1 MVPEPPS
8 ASVEAPDTQGTG
20 SAWSNAVLGVGFL
33 AMGGLTAGIV
43 IIQAAFALG
52 PRTVT
57 ARCISRGIIP
67 FKAAI
72 PPALPTGNKGAPGMC
87 HILEG
92 LLSPAQAAVL
102 IFSVATGLIAVVA
115 GLATYRRM
123 ETRRRRNRAV
133 VGAVF
138 GIQAVFFGAII
149 LWAVHSSPEKFITQF
164 MNLESLKVDKT
175 FLIRGLFI
183 TLFMALSAE
192 FLGIVLGL
200 VLSLL
205 TISKRT
211 AVRAPAR
218 IYINIF
224 RGTPLLVQL
233 SIGQYGVNN
242 GLQLHQNVFVVAI
255 VVIGLN
261 AGAYTAEV
269 FRAGIQSIEQGQME
283 AARSLGFGYL
293 QAMRYS
299 IVPQA
304 LRRVIPPLL
313 NEFVILIKDT
323 SLVIILG
330 LPLSRLE
337 LFGGG
342 QQGYSDTYNAT
353 YFVAVAVGYLI
364 ITLPMIGV
372 VNAVE
377 RRLRTGL
384 VSVTGAA

>member
-1 MVPEPPS
+1 MAPEPPVI
-8 ASVEAPDTQGTG
+8 AAETPDTLGTG
-20 SAWSNAVLGVGFL
+20 SRLSSAVLGIGFF
-33 AMGGLTAGIV
+33 AMGGLTAGLI
-43 IIQAAFALG
+43 IIQAAFAFG
-52 PRTVT
+52 PKAVT
-57 ARCISRGIIP
+57 NRCIARGIIP
-67 FKAAI
+67 FQAAAASS
-72 PPALPTGNKGAPGMC
+72 PQQGNKGAAGMC

-92 LLSPAQAAVL
+92 LMSPAQNAVL
-102 IFSVATGLIAVVA
+102 ALAIAAGLIAVIV

-123 ETRRRRNRAV
+123 ETRRRRNRTV

-138 GIQAVFFGAII
+138 GVQAVVFGAII
-149 LWAVHSSPEKFITQF
+149 LWAIHSSPEKFITQF
-164 MNLESLKVDKT
+164 LNVESLKQDRT
-175 FLIRGLFI
+175 YLFRGLFI
-183 TLFMALSAE
+183 TLFMALTSE

-200 VLSLL
+200 FLSLL

-233 SIGQYGVNN
+233 SIGYYGVNN
-242 GLQLHQNVFVVAI
+242 GLALHQSSFVVAV

-261 AGAYTAEV
+261 AAAYTAEV
-269 FRAGIQSIEQGQME
+269 FRAGIQSIERGQME
-283 AARSLGFGYL
+283 AARSLGFSYL

-330 LPLSRLE
+330 LSLQRLD
-337 LFGGG
+337 LFSAG

-353 YFVAVAVGYLI
+353 YFIATSVGYLI
-364 ITLPMIGV
+364 ITLPMIGI

-377 RRLRTGL
+377 RRLRSGL
-384 VSVTGAA
+384 VSATGGA

>member
-1 MVPEPPS
+1 MPPELPVVTP
-8 ASVEAPDTQGTG
+8 EAPDTQGTG
-20 SAWSNAVLGVGFL
+20 STLSSAVLGIGFL

-57 ARCISRGIIP
+57 ERCISRGIIP
-67 FKAAI
+67 FQAATASSPQI
-72 PPALPTGNKGAPGMC
+72 GNRGAPGMC

-92 LLSPAQAAVL
+92 LMSPAQTAVL
-102 IFSVATGLIAVVA
+102 VFAIAAGLIAVVA
-115 GLATYRRM
+115 GSATYRRM

-138 GIQAVFFGAII
+138 GIQAVVFGAVI
-149 LWAVHSSPEKFITQF
+149 LWAIHSSPEKFITQF
-164 MNLESLKVDKT
+164 LNVEALKQDKT
-175 FLIRGLFI
+175 YLFRGIFI
-183 TLFMALSAE
+183 TLFMALASE
-192 FLGIVLGL
+192 FLGIILGL

-218 IYINIF
+218 IYINLF

-233 SIGQYGVNN
+233 SIGYFGVNN
-242 GLQLHQNVFVVAI
+242 GLQLHQSAFMVAI
-255 VVIGLN
+255 VVFGLN

-269 FRAGIQSIEQGQME
+269 FRAGIQSIDRGQME
-283 AARSLGFGYL
+283 AARSLGFSYL

-313 NEFVILIKDT
+313 NEYVILIKDT
-323 SLVIILG
+323 SLVLILG
-330 LPLSRLE
+330 TTLSRLE
-337 LFGGG
+337 LFGAG

-353 YFVAVAVGYLI
+353 YFVAASIGYLI
-364 ITLPMIGV
+364 VTLPMIGI

-384 VSVTGAA
+384 VTVTGAN

>member
-1 MVPEPPS
+1 VAEVS
-8 ASVEAPDTQGTG
+8 ETTAEAPDTRGTSSRFADG
-20 SAWSNAVLGVGFL
+20 VFAVGFVSLAVLLIGTL
-33 AMGGLTAGIV
+33 A
-43 IIQAAFALG
+43 IQAAFALG

-57 ARCISRGIIP
+57 ERCIARGIIP
-67 FKAAI
+67 FVPETATS
-72 PPALPTGNKGAPGMC
+72 PQSGNAGSPGMC

-92 LLSPAQAAVL
+92 ILSPAQTAVL
-102 IFSVATGLIAVVA
+102 LFAIVAGLLAVIA

-123 ETRRRRNRAV
+123 ETRRRRNRVV

-138 GIQAVFFGAII
+138 GIQASVLGAFL
-149 LWAVHSSPEKFITQF
+149 LWFIRATPEKSITQF
-164 MNLESLKVDKT
+164 LNVEALKVDHT
-175 FLIRGLFI
+175 FLLRGLVI
-183 TLFMALSAE
+183 TLFMALAAE
-192 FLGIVLGL
+192 SLGIVLGVL
-200 VLSLL
+200 LSLL

-218 IYINIF
+218 VYINIF

-233 SIGQYGVNN
+233 SIGYFGVNN
-242 GLQLHQNVFVVAI
+242 GLQLHQSVFVVAI
-255 VVIGLN
+255 VVMGLN

-283 AARSLGFGYL
+283 AARSLGFSYL

-323 SLVIILG
+323 SLVVILG
-330 LPLSRLE
+330 LPLQRLE
-337 LFGGG
+337 LFGAG

-353 YFVAVAVGYLI
+353 YFVAIAIGYLI
-364 ITLPMIGV
+364 ITLPMIGI

-377 RRLRTGL
+377 RRLRSGL

>member
-1 MVPEPPS
+1 
-8 ASVEAPDTQGTG
+8 
-20 SAWSNAVLGVGFL
+20 
-33 AMGGLTAGIV
+33 
-43 IIQAAFALG
+43 
-52 PRTVT
+52 
-57 ARCISRGIIP
+57 
-67 FKAAI
+67 
-72 PPALPTGNKGAPGMC
+72 MC

-92 LLSPAQAAVL
+92 ILSPAQTAVL
-102 IFSVATGLIAVVA
+102 LFAIVAGLLAVIA

-123 ETRRRRNRAV
+123 ETRRRRNRVV

-138 GIQAVFFGAII
+138 GIQALVLGAFL
-149 LWAVHSSPEKFITQF
+149 LWFIRATPEKSITQF
-164 MNLESLKVDKT
+164 LNVEALKVDHT
-175 FLIRGLFI
+175 FLLRGLVI
-183 TLFMALSAE
+183 TLFMALAAE
-192 FLGIVLGL
+192 FLGIVLGVL
-200 VLSLL
+200 LSLL

-218 IYINIF
+218 VYINIF

-233 SIGQYGVNN
+233 SIGYFGVNN
-242 GLQLHQNVFVVAI
+242 GLQLHQSVFVVAI
-255 VVIGLN
+255 VVMGLN

-283 AARSLGFGYL
+283 AARSLGFSYL

-323 SLVIILG
+323 SLVVILG
-330 LPLSRLE
+330 LPLQRLE
-337 LFGGG
+337 LFGAG

-353 YFVAVAVGYLI
+353 YFVAIAIGYLI
-364 ITLPMIGV
+364 ITLPMIGI

-377 RRLRTGL
+377 RRLRSGL

>member
-1 MVPEPPS
+1 MPPEFP
-8 ASVEAPDTQGTG
+8 AVAAEAPDTQGTG
-20 SAWSNAVLGVGFL
+20 SRWSSAVLGIGFL
-33 AMGGLTAGIV
+33 AMGGLTSGIV
-43 IIQAAFALG
+43 IIQVAFALG

-57 ARCISRGIIP
+57 DRCISRGIIP
-67 FKAAI
+67 YKAAI

-102 IFSVATGLIAVVA
+102 FSAIAAGLIALIA
-115 GLATYRRM
+115 GVATYRRM

-138 GIQAVFFGAII
+138 GIQAVVFGAVI
-149 LWAVHSSPEKFITQF
+149 LWAVHAGPEKFITQF
-164 MNLESLKVDKT
+164 LNLEALKKDRT
-175 FLIRGLFI
+175 YLFRGLVF
-183 TLFMALSAE
+183 TLFIALAAE
-192 FLGIVLGL
+192 LVGIALGL
-200 VLSLL
+200 VFALL

-218 IYINIF
+218 IYINLF

-233 SIGQYGVNN
+233 SIGYYGVNN
-242 GLQLHQNVFVVAI
+242 GLHLHQSTFVVAI
-255 VVIGLN
+255 AVMGLN

-283 AARSLGFGYL
+283 AARSLGFSYL

-323 SLVIILG
+323 SLIIILG
-330 LPLSRLE
+330 AALSQLE
-337 LFGGG
+337 LFGAA

-353 YFVAVAVGYLI
+353 YFIATSIGYLI
-364 ITLPMIGV
+364 ITLPMIGI

>member
-1 MVPEPPS
+1 MAEVSETT
-8 ASVEAPDTQGTG
+8 AEAPDTRGTSSRFADG
-20 SAWSNAVLGVGFL
+20 VFAVGFVSLAVLLIGTL
-33 AMGGLTAGIV
+33 A
-43 IIQAAFALG
+43 IQAAFALG

-57 ARCISRGIIP
+57 ERCIARGIIP
-67 FKAAI
+67 FVPETATS
-72 PPALPTGNKGAPGMC
+72 PQSGNAGSPGMC

-92 LLSPAQAAVL
+92 ILSPAQTAVL
-102 IFSVATGLIAVVA
+102 LFAIVAGLLAVIA

-123 ETRRRRNRAV
+123 ETRRRRNRVV

-138 GIQAVFFGAII
+138 GIQASVLGAFL
-149 LWAVHSSPEKFITQF
+149 LWFIRATPEKSITQF
-164 MNLESLKVDKT
+164 LNVEALKVDHT
-175 FLIRGLFI
+175 FLLRGLVI
-183 TLFMALSAE
+183 TLFMALAAE
-192 FLGIVLGL
+192 SLGIVLGVL
-200 VLSLL
+200 LSLL

-218 IYINIF
+218 VYINIF

-233 SIGQYGVNN
+233 SIGYFGVNN
-242 GLQLHQNVFVVAI
+242 GLQLHQSVFVVAI
-255 VVIGLN
+255 VVMGLN

-283 AARSLGFGYL
+283 AARSLGFSYL

-323 SLVIILG
+323 SLVVILG
-330 LPLSRLE
+330 LPLQRLE
-337 LFGGG
+337 LFGAG

-353 YFVAVAVGYLI
+353 YFVAIAIGYLI
-364 ITLPMIGV
+364 ITLPMIGI

-377 RRLRTGL
+377 RRLRSGL

>member
-1 MVPEPPS
+1 MAPELPVV
-8 ASVEAPDTQGTG
+8 AAEAPDTQGTG
-20 SAWSNAVLGVGFL
+20 SRSSSAVLVIGFL
-33 AMGGLTAGIV
+33 SMGGLTAGLV
-43 IIQAAFALG
+43 VIQAAFALG

-57 ARCISRGIIP
+57 QRCISRGIIP
-67 FKAAI
+67 FQAAI
-72 PPALPTGNKGAPGMC
+72 PPALPKGNKGAPGMC

-92 LLSPAQAAVL
+92 LMSPAQTAVL
-102 IFSVATGLIAVVA
+102 VLAIAAGLMAVVV

-123 ETRRRRNRAV
+123 ETRRRRNRTV

-138 GIQAVFFGAII
+138 GIQAVVFGAVI
-149 LWAVHSSPEKFITQF
+149 LWAIHSSPEKFITQF
-164 MNLESLKVDKT
+164 LNVEALKQDRT
-175 FLIRGLFI
+175 YLFRGLVI
-183 TLFMALSAE
+183 TLFMALASE

-200 VLSLL
+200 LLSLL

-233 SIGQYGVNN
+233 SIGYYGVNN
-242 GLQLHQNVFVVAI
+242 GLALHQSSFVVAV

-261 AGAYTAEV
+261 AAAYTAEV

-283 AARSLGFGYL
+283 AARSLGFSYL

-330 LPLSRLE
+330 LSLQRLD
-337 LFGGG
+337 LFSAG

-353 YFVAVAVGYLI
+353 YFIATSVGYLI
-364 ITLPMIGV
+364 ITLPMIGI

-377 RRLRTGL
+377 RRLRSGL
-384 VSVTGAA
+384 VSATGGA

>member
-1 MVPEPPS
+1 
-8 ASVEAPDTQGTG
+8 
-20 SAWSNAVLGVGFL
+20 VLGAFL
-33 AMGGLTAGIV
+33 
-43 IIQAAFALG
+43 
-52 PRTVT
+52 
-57 ARCISRGIIP
+57 
-67 FKAAI
+67 
-72 PPALPTGNKGAPGMC
+72 
-87 HILEG
+87 
-92 LLSPAQAAVL
+92 
-102 IFSVATGLIAVVA
+102 
-115 GLATYRRM
+115 
-123 ETRRRRNRAV
+123 
-133 VGAVF
+133 
-138 GIQAVFFGAII
+138 
-149 LWAVHSSPEKFITQF
+149 LWFIRSAPEKSITQF
-164 MNLESLKVDKT
+164 LNIEALKVDKT
-175 FLIRGLFI
+175 FLLRGLVI
-183 TLFMALSAE
+183 TLFMALAAE

-218 IYINIF
+218 VYINVF

-233 SIGQYGVNN
+233 SIGYFGVNN
-242 GLQLHQNVFVVAI
+242 GLQLHQSVFAVAI
-255 VVIGLN
+255 VVMGLN

-283 AARSLGFGYL
+283 AARSLGFSYL

-323 SLVIILG
+323 SLVVILG
-330 LPLSRLE
+330 LPLQRLE
-337 LFGGG
+337 LFGAG

-353 YFVAVAVGYLI
+353 YFIATSVGYLI
-364 ITLPMIGV
+364 ITLPMIGI

-377 RRLRTGL
+377 RRLRSGL

>member
-1 MVPEPPS
+1 MAPELPVV
-8 ASVEAPDTQGTG
+8 AAEAPDTQGTG
-20 SAWSNAVLGVGFL
+20 SRSSSAVLVIGFL
-33 AMGGLTAGIV
+33 SMGGLTAGLV
-43 IIQAAFALG
+43 VIQAAFALG

-57 ARCISRGIIP
+57 QRCISRGIIP
-67 FKAAI
+67 FQAAI
-72 PPALPTGNKGAPGMC
+72 PPALPKGNKGAPGMC

-92 LLSPAQAAVL
+92 LMSPAQTAVL
-102 IFSVATGLIAVVA
+102 VLAIAAGLMAVVV

-123 ETRRRRNRAV
+123 ETRRRRNRTV

-138 GIQAVFFGAII
+138 GIQAVVFGAVI
-149 LWAVHSSPEKFITQF
+149 LWAIHSSPEKFITQF
-164 MNLESLKVDKT
+164 LNVEALKQDRT
-175 FLIRGLFI
+175 YLFRGLVI
-183 TLFMALSAE
+183 TLFMALASE

-200 VLSLL
+200 LLSLL

-233 SIGQYGVNN
+233 SIGYYGVNN
-242 GLQLHQNVFVVAI
+242 GLALHQSSFVVAV

-261 AGAYTAEV
+261 AAAYTAEV

-283 AARSLGFGYL
+283 AARSLGFSYL

-299 IVPQA
+299 IV
-304 LRRVIPPLL
+304 
-313 NEFVILIKDT
+313 D
-323 SLVIILG
+323 
-330 LPLSRLE
+330 
-337 LFGGG
+337 LFSAG

-353 YFVAVAVGYLI
+353 YFIATSVGYLI
-364 ITLPMIGV
+364 ITLPMIGI

-377 RRLRTGL
+377 RRLRSGL
-384 VSVTGAA
+384 VSATGGA

>member
-1 MVPEPPS
+1 MADSTAVIT
-8 ASVEAPDTQGTG
+8 EAPDTRGTG
-20 SAWSNAVLGVGFL
+20 SPFANAVFSVGFASL
-33 AMGGLTAGIV
+33 ALLVVGTIA
-43 IIQAAFALG
+43 IQIGFALG
-52 PRTVT
+52 PTTVT
-57 ARCISRGIIP
+57 ARCISRGILP
-67 FKAAI
+67 FVAAT
-72 PPALPTGNKGAPGMC
+72 PNAPQSGNEGAPGMC

-92 LLSPAQAAVL
+92 LLSPAQTAVF
-102 IFSVATGLIAVVA
+102 IFAIAVGLVA
-115 GLATYRRM
+115 VVVGIATYRRM
-123 ETRRRRNRAV
+123 ATRRRRNRVV

-138 GIQAVFFGAII
+138 GIQAAALGALL
-149 LWAVHSSPEKFITQF
+149 LWFASATPEKSITQF
-164 MNLESLKVDKT
+164 MNVQALHKDQS

-183 TLFMALSAE
+183 TLLMALSAE
-192 FLGIVLGL
+192 LIGILLGVFLA
-200 VLSLL
+200 LL

-233 SIGQYGVNN
+233 SLGYFGINN
-242 GLQLHQNVFVVAI
+242 GLQLHQSVFAVAI
-255 VVIGLN
+255 EVIGLN

-283 AARSLGFGYL
+283 AARSLGLSYL

-323 SLVIILG
+323 SLVGILG
-330 LPLSRLE
+330 LPLMRLD
-337 LFGGG
+337 LFAAG
-342 QQGYSDTYNAT
+342 QQGFSDTYNAT
-353 YFVAVAVGYLI
+353 YFVAVSIGYLI
-364 ITLPMIGV
+364 ITLPMIGI

>member
-1 MVPEPPS
+1 MAAELPVIT
-8 ASVEAPDTQGTG
+8 EAPDTEGGG
-20 SAWSNAVLGVGFL
+20 SRLSHAILGIGFF

-43 IIQAAFALG
+43 IVQASFALG
-52 PRTVT
+52 SSPVT
-57 ARCISRGIIP
+57 QRCIDRGIIP
-67 FKAAI
+67 YQAATATA
-72 PPALPTGNKGAPGMC
+72 PPHGNKGAPGMC

-92 LLSPAQAAVL
+92 LLSPAQTAVL
-102 IFSVATGLIAVVA
+102 IVAVVVGLIAVVA
-115 GLATYRRM
+115 GLLTYRRM
-123 ETRRRRNRAV
+123 PTRRQRNQTV

-138 GIQAVFFGAII
+138 GIQAVVFGLLL
-149 LWAVHSSPEKFITQF
+149 LWGINSSPEKFVGQF
-164 MNLESLKVDKT
+164 LNLEALRADKSY
-175 FLIRGLFI
+175 LIRGVVI
-183 TLFMALSAE
+183 TLFMALASE

-200 VLSLL
+200 FLSLL

-211 AVRAPAR
+211 AVRVPAR

-233 SIGQYGVNN
+233 SIGYFGVNN
-242 GLQLHQNVFVVAI
+242 GLQLHQSVFVVAI

-269 FRAGIQSIEQGQME
+269 FRAGIQSIERGQME
-283 AARSLGFGYL
+283 AARSLGFSYL

-330 LPLSRLE
+330 IPLNRLE

-342 QQGYSDTYNAT
+342 QQGYSDTYSAT

-364 ITLPMIGV
+364 ITLPMIGI

>member
-1 MVPEPPS
+1 
-8 ASVEAPDTQGTG
+8 
-20 SAWSNAVLGVGFL
+20 
-33 AMGGLTAGIV
+33 
-43 IIQAAFALG
+43 
-52 PRTVT
+52 
-57 ARCISRGIIP
+57 
-67 FKAAI
+67 
-72 PPALPTGNKGAPGMC
+72 MC

-92 LLSPAQAAVL
+92 LLSPSQSAVL
-102 IFSVATGLIAVVA
+102 LFAIIA
-115 GLATYRRM
+115 GLVAVIAGVASYQRM
-123 ETRRRRNRAV
+123 ETRRRRNRVV

-138 GIQAVFFGAII
+138 GIQAAVLGAIL
-149 LWAVHSSPEKFITQF
+149 LWFTSSSPEKSITQF
-164 MNLESLKVDKT
+164 LNVEALKVDKT
-175 FLIRGLFI
+175 FLLRGLVI

-192 FLGIVLGL
+192 LIGIILGL
-200 VLSLL
+200 LLALL

-218 IYINIF
+218 IYINLF

-233 SIGQYGVNN
+233 SIGYFGVNN
-242 GLQLHQNVFVVAI
+242 GLQLHQGVFVVAI

-283 AARSLGFGYL
+283 AARSLGFSYL

-323 SLVIILG
+323 SLVVILG
-330 LPLSRLE
+330 IPLSRLE
-337 LFGGG
+337 LFGAG

-353 YFVAVAVGYLI
+353 YFIATSIGYLI
-364 ITLPMIGV
+364 ITLPMIGI

-377 RRLRTGL
+377 RRLRSGL

>member
-1 MVPEPPS
+1 MAPELPVV
-8 ASVEAPDTQGTG
+8 AAEAPDTQGTG
-20 SAWSNAVLGVGFL
+20 SRSSSAVLGIGFFAL
-33 AMGGLTAGIV
+33 GGLTAGVV

-52 PRTVT
+52 PKTVT
-57 ARCISRGIIP
+57 DRCISRGIIP
-67 FKAAI
+67 FQAATASS
-72 PPALPTGNKGAPGMC
+72 PQRGNKGAPGLC

-92 LLSPAQAAVL
+92 LLSPAQTAVVL
-102 IFSVATGLIAVVA
+102 LAIIAGLIAVIV
-115 GLATYRRM
+115 GVGTYRRM
-123 ETRRRRNRAV
+123 ATRRRRNRAV

-138 GIQAVFFGAII
+138 GIQAVVFGVFI
-149 LWAVHSSPEKFITQF
+149 LWAIHSSPEKFITQF
-164 MNLESLKVDKT
+164 LNLEALKQDRSYL
-175 FLIRGLFI
+175 FRGVFI
-183 TLFMALSAE
+183 TLFMALTSE
-192 FLGIVLGL
+192 SLGIILGL
-200 VLSLL
+200 LVSLL

-233 SIGQYGVNN
+233 SVGQYGVNN
-242 GLQLHQNVFVVAI
+242 GLQLHQSVFVVAI
-255 VVIGLN
+255 VVLGLN

-269 FRAGIQSIEQGQME
+269 FRAGIQSIERGQLE
-283 AARSLGFGYL
+283 AARSLGLSYL

-323 SLVIILG
+323 SLVIVLA
-330 LPLSRLE
+330 LPLTRLD
-337 LFGGG
+337 LFQGG
-342 QQGYSDTYNAT
+342 QQGYSDTYSAT
-353 YFVAVAVGYLI
+353 YFIAVAIGYLI
-364 ITLPMIGV
+364 ITLPMIGI

-377 RRLRTGL
+377 RRLRSGL